1 MEKIFNQKSF
11 IYCLD
16 TIVWVVE
23 LTYIWIFSFKI
34 TSRCKLSDIV
44 PIICHRC
51 HWHQWQIY
59 CWHHWHRWQ
68 ILPLVSTT
76 AAVLMAK
83 FAANVIDTCGAPW
96 LVNISQNFQKNWKWP
111 SCYFQRLGGRWFMKK
126 TWIKKSCDTVPLMGC
141 FKVPSPYFLFKICF
155 SFTQNFQVWYA
166 GTCLF
171 LSGRSWSLQRIC
183 IKKLLLW

>member
-44 PIICHRC
+44 PIICQRC

-59 CWHHWHRWQ
+59 CCYHYTSGKVCHWINNTSGTDGKICRQCRWYLWRTLTCEY
-68 ILPLVSTT
+68 LPEFSK
-76 AAVLMAK
+76 K
-83 FAANVIDTCGAPW
+83 FEMT
-96 LVNISQNFQKNWKWP
+96 LLLFFQG
-111 SCYFQRLGGRWFMKK
+111 LGGRWFMKK

-155 SFTQNFQVWYA
+155 YPELSKFDTLEPVFFYPADLEAYSAYA
-166 GTCLF
+166 
-171 LSGRSWSLQRIC
+171 
-183 IKKLLLW
+183 